1 MHEKLYYYHSNMD
14 RKQKIFGFDCL
25 FEREGGRML
34 YLNNEDFSKI
44 SISWNETIGVIE
56 RALFCISKGDYSQP
70 LKPYLRFKK
79 DENRI
84 IAMPAYVGG
93 DIEAAGIK
101 WIASFPKNIEKNI
114 PRASSVTVLNDTNT
128 GEVLAAFNSPM
139 ISIIRTASVSGY
151 LIKKYLEFCD
161 SNRFAIGIIGG
172 GPIGQHHIKMC
183 KEIMNNKIT
192 KIYFYD
198 RKKIDIPDGEIS
210 VCDSWQEVYEKADI
224 FITCTSSQT
233 RYIDIPINKR
243 KLILDISLRDFK
255 KEAMKSFSRPFIV
268 DDWEEVNREN
278 TDIEYFA
285 KIGDIRK
292 ENSITLCDI
301 INSNLS
307 VYYNE
312 KDTIFFAPMGMG
324 VFDVSIADYYYK
336 FAQNNNIGV
345 VLQ

>member
-25 FEREGGRML
+25 YEREGGRML

-172 GPIGQHHIKMC
+172 GPIGQHHIKM
-183 KEIMNNKIT
+183 
-192 KIYFYD
+192 
-198 RKKIDIPDGEIS
+198 
-210 VCDSWQEVYEKADI
+210 
-224 FITCTSSQT
+224 
-233 RYIDIPINKR
+233 
-243 KLILDISLRDFK
+243 
-255 KEAMKSFSRPFIV
+255 
-268 DDWEEVNREN
+268 
-278 TDIEYFA
+278 
-285 KIGDIRK
+285 
-292 ENSITLCDI
+292 
-301 INSNLS
+301 
-307 VYYNE
+307 
-312 KDTIFFAPMGMG
+312 
-324 VFDVSIADYYYK
+324 
-336 FAQNNNIGV
+336 
-345 VLQ
+345 